1 MRLLAALAG
10 LLAWSCS
17 HSFTSSVTGSLLDPN
32 IPRSGTTTV
41 RISAAGVGP
50 NLLHLDAPVTVT
62 FTNDDSVAHRLEP
75 APELGYG
82 RCAPID
88 QLGTLP
94 PGQSGQ
100 VTLEQRQ
107 LICTFRDAAGPS
119 NQAFQGFI
127 VIH

>member
-1 MRLLAALAG
+1 VAS
-10 LLAWSCS
+10 SCS

-32 IPRSGTTTV
+32 TPRSGTTTV
-41 RISAAGVGP
+41 RITAAGVSP
-50 NLLHLDAPVTVT
+50 TLLHLDAPVTVT
-62 FTNDDSVAHRLEP
+62 FSNEDSVAHRIEP

-82 RCAPID
+82 RCAAID

-107 LICTFRDAAGPS
+107 LICAFRDAAGPS